1 MAPHDPEATPRL
13 YVNYTVGGEDHTQ
26 MFRYPPSGS
35 QSAAVDTIVEMW
47 AFLDGGLYLCTIDS
61 LEYSIE
67 GSSVHLPLAWPGD
80 PTYGTGTPT
89 AGQEM
94 KFISVVG
101 KDSFGTRTRLEQFGI
116 IQVIPATW
124 RLPVGVNS
132 ILDDWF
138 AHYQAAHTAGVFCT
152 IGEDSA
158 FFNQYYNFKYADN
171 DIAKVRG

>member
-13 YVNYTVGGEDHTQ
+13 YLTYTVGGEDHVQ
-26 MFRYPPSGS
+26 LFRYPPAGS
-35 QSAAVDTIVEMW
+35 QAAAIDTIVEMW
-47 AFLDGGLYLCTIDS
+47 AFLDSALYVCTIVS

-67 GSSVHLPLAWPGD
+67 GSSVHLPLVWPGD
-80 PTYGTGTPT
+80 PAYGTGSPP

-94 KFISVVG
+94 KFFSVVG
-101 KDSFGTRTRLEQFGI
+101 KDSFGTRIRYEQFGI
-116 IQVIPATW
+116 TQAIPTTW
-124 RLPVGVNS
+124 RLAVGVNS
-132 ILDDWF
+132 AMDDWF
-138 AHYQAAHTAGVFCT
+138 EHLQAAHTAGTFCT